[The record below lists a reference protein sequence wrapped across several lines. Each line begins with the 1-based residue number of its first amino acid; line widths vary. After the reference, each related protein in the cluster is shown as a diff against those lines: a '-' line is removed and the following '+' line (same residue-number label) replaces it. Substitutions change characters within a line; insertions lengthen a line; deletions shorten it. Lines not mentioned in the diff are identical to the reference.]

1 MKRTSRLKTTLT
13 LGGILLA
20 LASVAVFVSLR
31 FRSGAPPIEGVSR
44 RQETVAPG
52 QPGLRP
58 TNFRIGQHRTQLVDS
73 GLALTFTLFNGNPR
87 PGQARVELFWA
98 GSDSTWASSL
108 EFWVPETGVLRPR
121 DSMTVTRTLNLSEIQ
136 PPLRMRVTDVR
147 AGAPR

>member
-1 MKRTSRLKTTLT
+1 MKRTSRLKTALT

-44 RQETVAPG
+44 GRETVPPG

-58 TNFRIGQHRTQLVDS
+58 TGFRIGQHRTQVVDS
-73 GLALTFTLFNGNPR
+73 GLALTFTLHNGNQR
-87 PGQARVELFWA
+87 PGQAHVEVFWA
-98 GSDSTWASSL
+98 GTESKWVSSVAFRVPAGGMIPPGDSI
-108 EFWVPETGVLRPR
+108 
-121 DSMTVTRTLNLSEIQ
+121 TVTRTLNLSEIQ

-147 AGAPR
+147 AGATR